1 MTQKEI
7 VFGILTRRDGSTTP
21 IYYINEAEFG
31 MPISVFIYD
40 HKGNIEAVDC
50 EGANELVKGWRTK
63 RNVQL
68 EEKNGANDTRA

>member
-1 MTQKEI
+1 MTQKLI

-31 MPISVFIYD
+31 MPISVLIHD
-40 HKGNIEAVDC
+40 HKGNIESVDC
-50 EGANELVKGWRTK
+50 EGANELVKDWRTK

-68 EEKNGANDTRA
+68 EEKKGANDTRA